1 MSQFQTSNSILVNDK
16 NGFKPF
22 FEGVFSVMVVFAS
35 RFVKSKDIA
44 EDICQE
50 AFVVVWE
57 KWSGIKNEEDARF
70 YLYSIIRNK
79 CLNHLKSQKQRLAHQ
94 ATIQQL
100 NEDCFENNLLEH
112 EVFLMFRLAISKLG
126 PQSQKIINLSIK
138 GYGNNEIS
146 EELSISVNTIKTLKQ
161 RAYKTLNKKLKEHF
175 YMFLL

>member
-1 MSQFQTSNSILVNDK
+1 MSQFHPPNSILKDDK
-16 NGFKPF
+16 SEFKLF
-22 FEGVFSVMVVFAS
+22 FEEVFPVMVIFAS

-57 KWSGIKNEEDARF
+57 KWSGIKNGEDARF
-70 YLYSIIRNK
+70 YLYSIVRNK
-79 CLNHLKSQKQRLAHQ
+79 CLNHLKSQKLRLAHQ
-94 ATIQQL
+94 ATIQQI

-112 EVFLMFRLAISKLG
+112 EVFLMFRIAISKLA
-126 PQSQKIINLSIK
+126 PQSQKIINLSLK

-146 EELSISVNTIKTLKQ
+146 KELYISVNTIKTLKQ

-175 YMFLL
+175 YMFFL